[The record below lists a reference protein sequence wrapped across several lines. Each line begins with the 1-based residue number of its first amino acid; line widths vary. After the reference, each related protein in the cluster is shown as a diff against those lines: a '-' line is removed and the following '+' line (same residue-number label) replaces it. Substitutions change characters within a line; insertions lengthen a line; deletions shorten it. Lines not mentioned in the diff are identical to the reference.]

1 MLFVPSEERITALHN
16 TVTSKFD
23 FVTSIRTASDN
34 LKNLIENTGN
44 APKLKIRTFKTK
56 YTNEQEQVILDF
68 SWYAPFKA
76 YGDVVI
82 TGFVYALFLWR
93 LFISVPNTIK
103 GNAGVVNDV
112 EIIKSINSGK
122 G

>member
-1 MLFVPSEERITALHN
+1 M
-16 TVTSKFD
+16 
-23 FVTSIRTASDN
+23 
-34 LKNLIENTGN
+34 KNLIENTGN

-76 YGDVVI
+76 YGDVII

-112 EIIKSINSGK
+112 EIIKSIYSGK

>member
-1 MLFVPSEERITALHN
+1 MHN

-23 FVTSIRTASDN
+23 FVTTIKTASDSM
-34 LKNLIENTGN
+34 KNLIENTGN

-76 YGDVVI
+76 YGDAII
-82 TGFVYALFLWR
+82 TGFVYALFFWR
-93 LFISVPNTIK
+93 LFISVPNIIK

-112 EIIKSINSGK
+112 EFIKYVNSGK